1 MKKLG
6 KALVL
11 GLAICL
17 VLGGI
22 SVRGGSGGNT
32 AKPEWGYIVSS
43 TVA

>member
-17 VLGGI
+17 VLGGV
-22 SVRGGSGGNT
+22 SVRGAGGNT